1 MQKQNTGEIIS
12 QEPVNG
18 ELIVGLDLIFNKQ
31 EVFVMKRRVV
41 SRMKEVMIVGCLLCM
56 VSACAA
62 YTKGGHTR
70 DRAPEVAIGEVKNY
84 SEYPYG
90 EEILASMLKSVL
102 LDKKKN
108 IVPME
113 RASMYVEADLNEFK
127 YKEGV
132 AGEGAASVTVRLYKR
147 GSLTKSVTSSKS
159 GFGRESVS
167 QILHKCL
174 RKAVSKLNIK

>member
-1 MQKQNTGEIIS
+1 M
-12 QEPVNG
+12 NG

-41 SRMKEVMIVGCLLCM
+41 SGMKELVIMVCLLCM
-56 VSACAA
+56 ISACA
-62 YTKGGHTR
+62 YTKGGAIR
-70 DRAPEVAIGEVKNY
+70 KRAPEVAIGEVRNY

-108 IVPME
+108 IVPMDKT
-113 RASMYVEADLNEFK
+113 SMYVEADLNEFK

-132 AGEGAASVTVRLYKR
+132 AGEGAASVTVRLFKK
-147 GSLTKSVTSSKS
+147 GSLRKSVTSSKS

>member
-1 MQKQNTGEIIS
+1 MKQQVIS
-12 QEPVNG
+12 G
-18 ELIVGLDLIFNKQ
+18 
-31 EVFVMKRRVV
+31 MKTL
-41 SRMKEVMIVGCLLCM
+41 MIMSCLLCLM
-56 VSACAA
+56 SACA
-62 YTKGGHTR
+62 YTKGGAIR
-70 DRAPEVAIGEVKNY
+70 KKAPEVAIGSVRNY

-108 IVPME
+108 VVPMNKT
-113 RASMYVEADLNEFK
+113 SMYVEADLNEFK

-132 AGEGAASVTVRLYKR
+132 AGEGAASVTVRLFKQ
-147 GSLTKSVTSSKS
+147 GNLTRSVTSSKS

-174 RKAVSKLNIK
+174 RKAVSKLDIK